1 MSSAQQQRLFRKEAL
16 ERLSSPERLDLLMQV
31 VSPKGW
37 IALACLGVGI
47 LLVILWSVIGR
58 LPVTVNAKAVFAR
71 PHEVASLQA
80 TGGGR
85 VRELKVRAGDT
96 VKAGDVLAVLEQPE
110 LAEQLAQQRA
120 RLAELERQQAS
131 LGELQASFAEQTLRA
146 LAQQRENVQQ
156 LIREAKALDPV
167 LDQRLAENRRL
178 NQLRAVPV
186 DAALAAEQAYLQN
199 RNRIAELEAQL
210 KELQSKETS
219 VVQQRLEAETQRA
232 NQLRQERANEALLS
246 LQLQQQGRVIS
257 QRAGTILEVAVA
269 VGDVIAPGTRI
280 ASLARG
286 EGQGSLMGVVYFPV
300 SDGKKV
306 QPGMR
311 LQLTPDTVKRERFG
325 GVTGQVVSVSS
336 FPVTE
341 QALLNTLGN
350 AELARAF
357 ASSGPLIEVI
367 AELDRDTANPSGYKW
382 SSSRGPS
389 LSVTAG
395 TTAAARVTVEEV
407 PPIVLAFAIL
417 RSSSGLY

>member
-1 MSSAQQQRLFRKEAL
+1 MSSPQQRLFRKEAL

-37 IALACLGVGI
+37 VALACLGTGI
-47 LLVILWSVIGR
+47 LLVILWSVVGR

-80 TGGGR
+80 MGGGR
-85 VRELKVRAGDT
+85 VRELKVRVGDA
-96 VKAGDVLAVLEQPE
+96 VKAGDVLAIVEQPE
-110 LAEQLAQQRA
+110 LAEQLSQQRA
-120 RLAELERQQAS
+120 RLAELERQQAA
-131 LGELQASFAEQTLRA
+131 LGELQASFSEQTLRA
-146 LAQQRENVQQ
+146 IDKQQENVLQ
-156 LIREAKALDPV
+156 LIREAKTLDPV
-167 LDQRLAENRRL
+167 LDRRLAENRRL

-199 RNRIAELEAQL
+199 RNRIAELEGQL
-210 KELQSKETS
+210 KELESKKTS
-219 VVQQRLEAETQRA
+219 VFQQRLEAETQRA
-232 NQLRQERANEALLS
+232 NQLRAQRESGALLE
-246 LQLQQQGRVIS
+246 LQLAQQGRVVS
-257 QRAGTILEVAVA
+257 QREGTILEVAVA

-280 ASLARG
+280 ASVARG
-286 EGQGSLMGVVYFPV
+286 ERHGSLMGVAYFPV
-300 SDGKKV
+300 SDGKKIR
-306 QPGMR
+306 PGMR

-325 GVTGQVVSVSS
+325 GVTGRVVSVSS

-350 AELARAF
+350 SELARAF
-357 ASSGPLIEVI
+357 AGSGPLIEVLT
-367 AELDRDTANPSGYKW
+367 ELDREPANPSGYKW

-389 LSVTAG
+389 LDVTAG